1 MPKRKMSVTELKKKK
16 QVGSWIVDVGKKGEK
31 RNKKSKSN
39 YQKRL
44 F

>member
-1 MPKRKMSVTELKKKK
+1 MSKRKISVTELKKKK
-16 QVGSWIVDVGKKGEK
+16 QLGNWTVDVGKKGEK
-31 RNKKSKSN
+31 RNKKIK